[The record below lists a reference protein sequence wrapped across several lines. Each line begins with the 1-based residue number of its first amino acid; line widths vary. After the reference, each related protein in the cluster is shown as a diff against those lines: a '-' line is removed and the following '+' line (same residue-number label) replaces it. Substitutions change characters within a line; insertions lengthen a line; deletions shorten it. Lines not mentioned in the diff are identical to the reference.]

1 MCDRDSSGKCD
12 SYWRCQ
18 KKKNERERRD
28 DRNRNVK

>member
-18 KKKNERERRD
+18 KKKKREREETIEIGM
-28 DRNRNVK
+28 

>member
-18 KKKNERERRD
+18 KKKEREREETIEIGM
-28 DRNRNVK
+28 